1 MALPFTTGFAGPS
14 SVYVTGT
21 GFQGKMTSELVI
33 SYARDPKKFAVNKL
47 VTRTPTNYLSGV
59 YPFLRP
65 EALAR
70 DSASLWVDG
79 QERPRGSHNEQD
91 FNMVN
96 FQCNRVCK
104 TAPLGWQTREQAIWP
119 IETTQ
124 LAALG
129 HQMMTRRSIAFYN
142 TVMNPANLLATNVK
156 TATAWSNIGGTGGFW
171 SAGTS
176 TNRIIDRTLKQMAN
190 AIRLATLD
198 AVSYLELALVITP
211 PMAIAMSTNAEIADY
226 LARSQFALAQIKGDA
241 PNQNYQWGL
250 PEKLY
255 GMTLLID
262 GTLKTTSPRLAVP
275 GTFVD
280 VAGTEIAGADSNAD
294 NTALVMAMPGD
305 LKDNVGQVT
314 SSFSSVHMFV
324 YRGEEMITE
333 TISEQ
338 IHKRDLLSV
347 SETYGMSVVSRET
360 VSLSTNCFS

>member
-14 SVYVTGT
+14 SVYVQGT
-21 GFQGKMTSELVI
+21 GFQGKMTSELVV

-47 VTRTPTNYLSGV
+47 VTRTPTNYLSGY

-79 QERPRGSHNEQD
+79 QERPRGTHNEQD
-91 FNMVN
+91 FRMVGFN
-96 FQCNRVCK
+96 CSRVAK

-119 IETTQ
+119 IEETQ

-129 HQMMTRRSIAFYN
+129 HMMMTRRSIAFYTTAMTTGN
-142 TVMNPANLLATNVK
+142 HLASHVK
-156 TATAWSNIGGTGGFW
+156 TATQWSGIGGTGGLW

-176 TNRIIDRTLKQMAN
+176 TNPIIDRTLKQMAE
-190 AIRLATLD
+190 AIRKSTLD
-198 AVSYLELALVITP
+198 AVSYLDLALVITP
-211 PMAIAMSTNAEIADY
+211 PIAIAMSTCAEIHDY
-226 LARSQFALAQIKGDA
+226 VARSQFALAQVKGDA

-255 GMTLLID
+255 GFTLVID
-262 GTLKTTSPRLAVP
+262 GTLKTTSARLDVP

-280 VAGTEIAGADSNAD
+280 VAGKDSSTAIAD

-305 LKDNVGQVT
+305 LKGNIGQV
-314 SSFSSVHMFV
+314 SSQFSSIHMFV
-324 YRGEEMITE
+324 YRGEEMVTE
-333 TISEQ
+333 TISET

-347 SETYGMSVVSRET
+347 SETYGMSPVSPET
-360 VSLSTNCFS
+360 MALATNLFS